1 MRPASSPHSL
11 RGVLASGAVC
21 SALALAAAGCG
32 SGSTPA
38 AQGSG
43 APSATHH
50 PMASHS
56 EPMAHHM
63 TARFGPDCGMVPAS
77 GMGSFHSMSMEP
89 VVAAASHSPL
99 LTTFAADA
107 GKVGLTAKLNSAHS
121 ITVFAPAN
129 SAFAKLHGSAMSML
143 ENHADLTEILRYH
156 VVSGRLT
163 PADLAAGTEARTLQG
178 GTSKLSKM
186 GAVYEV
192 NNAHVICGNIQT
204 ANAIVYIISTVLE
217 PMHMH

>member
-1 MRPASSPHSL
+1 
-11 RGVLASGAVC
+11 
-21 SALALAAAGCG
+21 
-32 SGSTPA
+32 
-38 AQGSG
+38 
-43 APSATHH
+43 
-50 PMASHS
+50 
-56 EPMAHHM
+56 MAHHM

-178 GTSKLSKM
+178 GTIKLSKM